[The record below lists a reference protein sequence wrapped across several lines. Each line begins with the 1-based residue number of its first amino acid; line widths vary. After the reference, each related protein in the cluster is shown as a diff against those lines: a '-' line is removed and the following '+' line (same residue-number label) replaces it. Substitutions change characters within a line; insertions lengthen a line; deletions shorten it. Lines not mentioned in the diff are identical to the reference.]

1 MTSRKPS
8 EKKSADL
15 SATVREILNLS
26 EETGK
31 KAADGIRKEAA
42 KVKEATTK
50 AAEAAKAKK
59 AEEKKTEETK
69 VTSATEEKAPAKKA
83 TSTKKSAAKKTASK
97 AASAAKSTAKKAT
110 TAVKKTV
117 ESAKAKAEEKACAPK
132 VFIQF
137 AGNSFSLE
145 EILEDAR
152 KDYTNGRKKNFKDV
166 QIYIKPEDGKAYYVA
181 DGDPGAVDLR
191 YEQ

>member
-8 EKKSADL
+8 EKKSADI
-15 SATVREILNLS
+15 STTVREILNLS

-69 VTSATEEKAPAKKA
+69 TVAEETAPVEKKAPEKKA
-83 TSTKKSAAKKTASK
+83 PVRKTTAKKTAAK
-97 AASAAKSTAKKAT
+97 AANAARKASSAVRKSVAN
-110 TAVKKTV
+110 
-117 ESAKAKAEEKACAPK
+117 AKAMAEEKAVAPK

-137 AGNSFSLE
+137 AGNSFKLD
-145 EILEDAR
+145 EILEDAK
-152 KDYTNGRKKNFKDV
+152 KDYTKGRKKNFKDI

-191 YEQ
+191 YGQ

>member
-59 AEEKKTEETK
+59 AEEKKTET
-69 VTSATEEKAPAKKA
+69 ATQTGK
-83 TSTKKSAAKKTASK
+83 
-97 AASAAKSTAKKAT
+97 
-110 TAVKKTV
+110 
-117 ESAKAKAEEKACAPK
+117 
-132 VFIQF
+132 Q
-137 AGNSFSLE
+137 GQ
-145 EILEDAR
+145 
-152 KDYTNGRKKNFKDV
+152 
-166 QIYIKPEDGKAYYVA
+166 QIP
-181 DGDPGAVDLR
+181 
-191 YEQ
+191 

>member
-1 MTSRKPS
+1 MASIKTSQ
-8 EKKSADL
+8 KKSADL
-15 SATVREILNLS
+15 STTVREILNLS

-50 AAEAAKAKK
+50 AAEAAKARK
-59 AEEKKTEETK
+59 AEEKTQETK
-69 VTSATEEKAPAKKA
+69 DVAPKKAPAKKEA
-83 TSTKKSAAKKTASK
+83 PKKAPAKKEAPKKTTASKAAGAAKKTA
-97 AASAAKSTAKKAT
+97 

-117 ESAKAKAEEKACAPK
+117 AAAKAKAEEKTAEPK

-137 AGNSFSLE
+137 AGNSFSLD

-152 KDYTNGRKKNFKDV
+152 KDYTKGRKKTFKDV
-166 QIYIKPEDGKAYYVA
+166 QIYVKPEDGKAYYVA
-181 DGDPGAVDLR
+181 DGDPGAVDLK
-191 YEQ
+191 YNG

>member
-1 MTSRKPS
+1 MASIKAS
-8 EKKSADL
+8 QKKSADL
-15 SATVREILNLS
+15 STTVREILNLS

-50 AAEAAKAKK
+50 AAEAAKARK
-59 AEEKKTEETK
+59 AEEKTQETK
-69 VTSATEEKAPAKKA
+69 DVAPKKAPAKKEA
-83 TSTKKSAAKKTASK
+83 PKKTTASKAAGAAKKTA
-97 AASAAKSTAKKAT
+97 

-117 ESAKAKAEEKACAPK
+117 AAAKAKAEEKTAEPR

-137 AGNSFSLE
+137 AGNSFSLD

-152 KDYTNGRKKNFKDV
+152 KDYTKGRKKTFKDI
-166 QIYIKPEDGKAYYVA
+166 QIYVKPEDGKAYYVA
-181 DGDPGAVDLR
+181 DGDPGAVDLK
-191 YEQ
+191 YNG

>member
-69 VTSATEEKAPAKKA
+69 VTAATEEKAPAKKA

-97 AASAAKSTAKKAT
+97 AASAAKKAT